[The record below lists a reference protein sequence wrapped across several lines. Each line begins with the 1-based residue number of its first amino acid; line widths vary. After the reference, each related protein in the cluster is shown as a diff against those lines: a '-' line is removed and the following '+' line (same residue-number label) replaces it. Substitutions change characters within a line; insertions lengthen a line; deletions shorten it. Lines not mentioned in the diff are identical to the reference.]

1 MWGTRI
7 FPCEIIIAIMWIISF
22 IGISKLTFD
31 TGSAKDMC
39 TAYFQC
45 KRCKNSCKIS
55 YRAYKK
61 LYYVIFDGICCALFL
76 SEMNLNSLEQQLPI
90 PCNWETL
97 ENDEKIKWLDDI
109 SCKFVRNWFF
119 ENSDMSSPDWQ
130 KSRGE
135 LLDWKFHKWEI
146 QVPFLWQIKH
156 LHWKSSV

>member
-22 IGISKLTFD
+22 IGICKLTFD

-55 YRAYKK
+55 YRAYRK
-61 LYYVIFDGICCALFL
+61 LYYVTFDGICCALFL

-119 ENSDMSSPDWQ
+119 ENSDMSSPD
-130 KSRGE
+130 
-135 LLDWKFHKWEI
+135 
-146 QVPFLWQIKH
+146 
-156 LHWKSSV
+156 